1 MSPPRTRLL
10 RRRSGFSLVEM
21 VIVVVILGIL
31 AGVAIP
37 RVSAGW
43 NRAEAS
49 AQQIRGVFLTAQRTS
64 LTRQY
69 DVIVSFDTV
78 KSLVRI
84 GEDTDNNGVITA
96 TNPAEWKFWR
106 SIGDGRFMVPPVRA
120 DNATQGT
127 SSLVGTFRL
136 VDGMPSI
143 IFHRDGSAS
152 TDAEIYVGNTFKRQP
167 TDWRLV
173 TLVRSTGRSDLFRL
187 SGGKTWITG
196 TR

>member
-1 MSPPRTRLL
+1 MSTRRAHHNRPRR
-10 RRRSGFSLVEM
+10 GFSIIEL
-21 VIVVVILGIL
+21 VIVMVVMGVF
-31 AGVAIP
+31 AGLAIP

-43 NRAEAS
+43 NRAEAA

-69 DVIVSFDTV
+69 DVIVSFDTAR
-78 KSLVRI
+78 SLVRI
-84 GEDTDNNGVITA
+84 GEDTNNDGIITA

-106 SIGDGRFMVPPVRA
+106 SIGDGKFMIPPVRA
-120 DNATQGT
+120 DNVT
-127 SSLVGTFRL
+127 SGSTSIVGTFKT

-143 IFHRDGSAS
+143 LFHRDGSAS
-152 TDAEIYVGNTFKRQP
+152 SDAEIYVGNTFKRQP

-173 TLVRSTGRSDLFRL
+173 TLVRSTGRSDLYRL
-187 SGGKTWITG
+187 SGGKTWIAG

>member
-1 MSPPRTRLL
+1 MIEL
-10 RRRSGFSLVEM
+10 
-21 VIVVVILGIL
+21 VIVVVILGVL
-31 AGVAIP
+31 AGMAIP

-69 DVIVSFDTV
+69 DVIVSFDTAR
-78 KSLVRI
+78 SLVRI
-84 GEDTDNNGVITA
+84 GEDTNNDGVITSSD
-96 TNPAEWKFWR
+96 PAEWKFWR
-106 SIGDGRFMVPPVRA
+106 SIGDGKFMVPPVRA
-120 DNATQGT
+120 DNVTAGT
-127 SSLVGTFRL
+127 TSIAGTFKK

-143 IFHRDGSAS
+143 IFHRDGSSS

-167 TDWRLV
+167 TDWRMV

-187 SGGKTWITG
+187 SGGKTWIAG

>member
-1 MSPPRTRLL
+1 MIEL
-10 RRRSGFSLVEM
+10 
-21 VIVVVILGIL
+21 VIVVVILGVL
-31 AGVAIP
+31 AGMAIP

-69 DVIVSFDTV
+69 DVIVSFDTAR
-78 KSLVRI
+78 SLVRI
-84 GEDTDNNGVITA
+84 GEDSDNNGVITS

-106 SIGDGRFMVPPVRA
+106 SIGDGRFMGPPIRA
-120 DNATQGT
+120 DNTTLGST
-127 SSLVGTFRL
+127 SIIGTFKQ

-143 IFHRDGSAS
+143 VFHRDGSAS
-152 TDAEIYVGNTFKRQP
+152 TDAEIFVGNTFKRQP
-167 TDWRLV
+167 TDWRMV
-173 TLVRSTGRSDLFRL
+173 TLTRSTGRSDLFRL
-187 SGGKTWITG
+187 SGGKTWLAG